1 MPSYRSLGRDG
12 PVSVTGDNTHHSNAA
27 ASGRAACIAD
37 RAAGHLGVMEKRSY
51 PVVDNLIRRAQ
62 RVAAGRTDPVRSLAQ
77 TISMACPGGADPYA
91 VLGALVEG
99 TVQTLIEHIPSERH
113 AEVASAVEQ
122 LLAERFLASGVR
134 DGPR

>member
-1 MPSYRSLGRDG
+1 MP
-12 PVSVTGDNTHHSNAA
+12 
-27 ASGRAACIAD
+27 
-37 RAAGHLGVMEKRSY
+37 ERSY

-62 RVAAGRTDPVRSLAQ
+62 RVAAGRTDPVRTLAQ

-113 AEVASAVEQ
+113 AEVASAVQQ
-122 LLAERFLASGVR
+122 LLAERLLASGVR